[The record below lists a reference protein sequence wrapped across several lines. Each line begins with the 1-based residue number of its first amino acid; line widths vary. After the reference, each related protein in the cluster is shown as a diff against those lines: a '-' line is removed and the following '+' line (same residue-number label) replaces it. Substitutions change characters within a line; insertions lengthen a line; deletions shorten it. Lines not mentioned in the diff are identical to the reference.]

1 MVLLVH
7 GFDGFSSMNSYCC
20 LCRVLVCMCVCVWQ
34 AGGPYKPLS
43 GAQADLAQLTGQSE
57 VLSLP
62 PWPPSFTLHSYFAS
76 SKLIKPN
83 KCALP
88 VPLRWDLRNNPERN
102 SVLAVWPLRAA
113 LKPQEDHC
121 PTACY
126 NANLFLI
133 VLWLLINIL
142 NIERLLYPAVSQL
155 TLCRAH
161 VKLSST

>member
-7 GFDGFSSMNSYCC
+7 GFDGFSSMHSHWC
-20 LCRVLVCMCVCVWQ
+20 LCRASACVCVCVWQ
-34 AGGPYKPLS
+34 AGGLYKPLS

-83 KCALP
+83 KLASP
-88 VPLRWDLRNNPERN
+88 VPLRWDLRNNPVRN
-102 SVLAVWPLRAA
+102 SVLAVWPRRAVCRM
-113 LKPQEDHC
+113 KPQEDHC
-121 PTACY
+121 PTARY

-142 NIERLLYPAVSQL
+142 ILRGFCIQRCHSSLFVERM
-155 TLCRAH
+155 
-161 VKLSST
+161 